1 MTPAQAEILIAEP
14 DPTVAAAMSELLRKD
29 GIVVQCAHDTAGLES
44 GLRGHP
50 PDALILDAN
59 LTGSLGTDL
68 LERIRR
74 EHAEVSILVTS
85 AAPTVAAAVAC
96 MQAGA
101 LDFLP
106 KPIDELRLVTA
117 VRHARERAAMRS
129 SIFGATAV
137 ARAAVGVSS
146 LVGVSEAAERCREL
160 LMRAAETDLP
170 VLLLGETGVGKRTA
184 ARALHAESQ
193 RAAGPFVVVDC
204 SAHTPDA
211 LVKILFGTGDQPGA
225 VERATQGTLLLLD
238 AQQLPPAAQPPL
250 QRLLADGVS
259 FRDGSITERRTDVRV
274 IAAAAEDPRNA
285 GMLPELYYRLATF
298 CIPLPPLRD
307 RAEDILPLA
316 KRIAEAHATRA
327 GHAVPTFTAT
337 AREALREWTWPGN
350 LRELGNV
357 IAHATLAGRGATI
370 DLANLSDDIVV
381 EFMEPKSSGPR
392 HGKDHDDGEILPLEV
407 EERRVITR
415 ALDITGWNIVATAQR
430 LGIGRA
436 TLYRRMHGWGMHRPG
451 TAAEQ

>member
-250 QRLLADGVS
+250 TCQS
-259 FRDGSITERRTDVRV
+259 E
-274 IAAAAEDPRNA
+274 
-285 GMLPELYYRLATF
+285 
-298 CIPLPPLRD
+298 
-307 RAEDILPLA
+307 
-316 KRIAEAHATRA
+316 
-327 GHAVPTFTAT
+327 
-337 AREALREWTWPGN
+337 
-350 LRELGNV
+350 
-357 IAHATLAGRGATI
+357 
-370 DLANLSDDIVV
+370 
-381 EFMEPKSSGPR
+381 
-392 HGKDHDDGEILPLEV
+392 
-407 EERRVITR
+407 
-415 ALDITGWNIVATAQR
+415 
-430 LGIGRA
+430 
-436 TLYRRMHGWGMHRPG
+436 
-451 TAAEQ
+451 